1 MMMMMIIET
10 SAVGAAAAA
19 ATGDD
24 HHAAVGVGI
33 LHNNR
38 PAREPLPIRAI
49 NSSAHYTAA
58 IAS

>member
-10 SAVGAAAAA
+10 SAVGAPA

-24 HHAAVGVGI
+24 HHAAVGVGV